1 VADPTQLPPIELELD
16 DIQLLSTNTVWV
28 RLQFGDETQIAL
40 EFPPDSPLARSLL
53 ELLER
58 GANEMLNRLGRRTIK
73 VSGFTPAAAEDDE

>member
-1 VADPTQLPPIELELD
+1 VPDPAQLPPIELELD

-40 EFPPDSPLARSLL
+40 EFPPDSPLTQSLL

-58 GANEMLNRLGRRTIK
+58 GANEMLHRLGQRTIK
-73 VSGFTPAAAEDDE
+73 ISGFTPATAEDE